1 MQYEKEN
8 YLFSSMAKK
17 SPPPRKR
24 KAAPSKKKA
33 APKKKAVQPNIQST
47 LPSTSLLDKMY
58 QNRWMLIG
66 GLVLLTFLSFFPV
79 LDNEFINWDDDRYV
93 YENPDIQGFGNGNL
107 GKIFSKDYVSN
118 YQPVTMLSLMANY
131 AMSELKP
138 SSYLFTNVLLHII
151 STVLVFF
158 FAFRLSRRRVEVGLI
173 TAALFALH
181 PMHVESVAWVS
192 ERKDVLYTA
201 FFLGGL
207 ITYLRYMDT
216 QDRKFYVFTLI
227 LFALSVL
234 SKPAAVVFPLVLLLL
249 DYYEKGKIERKNW
262 LDSMPFFAGS
272 LIMGIKTLQ
281 TQSATAIIDPEV
293 TTFSQK
299 VLSSFYAMS
308 MYLVKMFAPVKLS
321 AFYPYPYLQDP
332 VPVMYYLG
340 PLLILA
346 LAGLVLWLWLKKKNR
361 LPLFIGLFFL
371 INIILV
377 LQFLQVGGAVMADRY
392 TYVPYIGLFFGLGM
406 GVSYLV
412 RKGIKP
418 WGTVASA
425 AMGLAILGCAFG
437 TFQRVNDWQD
447 SGTIWTDV
455 IEKYPRLVPTSY
467 LNRGKHFFVNNDR
480 EKAIADWQVAIEL
493 DQNYEEAYNNLG
505 LMYYDKKDFDGALE
519 MFNQALR
526 VNPNYSTSLKYRA
539 NCYVNKND
547 FNKAI
552 PDYQKFN
559 QLNPNDPYGHN
570 GLGVCYQN
578 SGNFAEAAKA
588 FGEAIRRNPNNGF
601 YYFNRSV
608 AQSNLGRK
616 AEAFKDAQRA
626 QQLGHSLPAGYLDG
640 LR

>member
-1 MQYEKEN
+1 
-8 YLFSSMAKK
+8 MAKK

-24 KAAPSKKKA
+24 KAATSKKKTVA
-33 APKKKAVQPNIQST
+33 KKKATNAEVAST
-47 LPSTSLLDKMY
+47 LPSNAILDKIY
-58 QNRWMLIG
+58 QNRWLVLG
-66 GLVLLTFLSFFPV
+66 GLVLLTFLSFYPV

-107 GKIFSKDYVSN
+107 GKIFTEDYVSN
-118 YQPVTMLSLMANY
+118 YQPVTMLSLMVNY
-131 AMSELKP
+131 ATGKLNP
-138 SSYLFTNVLLHII
+138 AHYLFTNVLLHII

-207 ITYLRYMDT
+207 ITYLRYMDK
-216 QDRKFYVFTLI
+216 QDRKFYVFTLL

-249 DYYEKGKIERKNW
+249 DYYEKGKLEKKN
-262 LDSMPFFAGS
+262 LLESIPFFIGS

-293 TTFSQK
+293 STFSQK
-299 VLSSFYAMS
+299 VLSSFYGMS
-308 MYLVKMFAPVKLS
+308 MYLIKLLAPAKLS
-321 AFYPYPYLQDP
+321 AFYPYPYLMDP
-332 VPVMYYLG
+332 VPFMYYLG
-340 PLLILA
+340 PVLIAA
-346 LAGLVLWLWLKKKNR
+346 LAALVIWLWIKKKNR
-361 LPLFIGLFFL
+361 LPLFIALFFL

-392 TYVPYIGLFFGLGM
+392 TYVPYIGLFFGIGM
-406 GVSYLV
+406 GLSYLV
-412 RKGIKP
+412 RKQIKP
-418 WGTVASA
+418 WARVGTAVI
-425 AMGLAILGCAFG
+425 GLAILGSAWG
-437 TFQRVNDWQD
+437 TFQRVDDWQD

-467 LNRGKHFFVNNDR
+467 LNRGKHYFVKNDR
-480 EKAIADWQVAIEL
+480 EKAIADWQIAIEL

-505 LMYYDKKDFDGALE
+505 LMYYDKKDFDGAIE

-526 VNPNYSTSLKYRA
+526 INPNYATSLKYRA
-539 NCYVNKND
+539 NCYVNKKE

-559 QLNPNDPYGHN
+559 QLSPNDPYGHN

-578 SGNFAEAAKA
+578 SGNYAEAAKA

-616 AEAFKDAQRA
+616 AEAFNDAQKA
-626 QQLGHSLPAGYLDG
+626 QQLGHNLPAGYLDG